1 MADNEERILIT
12 KVSGNCRNLRII
24 DEDCEYGSEGLYCA
38 ANPHSKEW
46 EKISKN
52 TCKKC
57 KREKFLIGIPR
68 KEAIEIMAKANWIA
82 VVCAKNQIVPVNV
95 SKEEWD
101 TEWNKLSKSFKK
113 VYLAG
118 AEGSLNA
125 LLGVDDDTK

>member
-1 MADNEERILIT
+1 MADNEERIWI
-12 KVSGNCRNLRII
+12 
-24 DEDCEYGSEGLYCA
+24 ECEL
-38 ANPHSKEW
+38 PL
-46 EKISKN
+46 
-52 TCKKC
+52 KKGMTDS
-57 KREKFLIGIPR
+57 RRLLTMTR
-68 KEAIEIMAKANWIA
+68 QEAIEVMAKANWIA

-125 LLGVDDDTK
+125 LLGVEK

>member
-1 MADNEERILIT
+1 MEDNEERIFIASLS
-12 KVSGNCRNLRII
+12 KDDVADFHGVWGS
-24 DEDCEYGSEGLYCA
+24 DC
-38 ANPHSKEW
+38 P
-46 EKISKN
+46 
-52 TCKKC
+52 T
-57 KREKFLIGIPR
+57 RQ
-68 KEAIEIMAKANWIA
+68 EAIEVMAKANWIA

-125 LLGVDDDTK
+125 LLGVEK